1 MLECPTG
8 SRPVIKSK
16 WNINTFFSNIPSSI
30 PYQKTCGDFYI
41 MMGEKDTHG

>member
-1 MLECPTG
+1 MLGYPTG
-8 SRPVIKSK
+8 PRPVIKYEWIYISK
-16 WNINTFFSNIPSSI
+16 FSNISSSI